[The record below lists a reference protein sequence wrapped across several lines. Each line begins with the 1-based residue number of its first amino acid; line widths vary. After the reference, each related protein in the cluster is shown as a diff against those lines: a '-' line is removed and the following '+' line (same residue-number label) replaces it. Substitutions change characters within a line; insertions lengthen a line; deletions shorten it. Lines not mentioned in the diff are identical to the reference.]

1 MKMRRVAP
9 IGRCALAVL
18 FVVTGA
24 TGLAG
29 QQAGQY
35 EPPTT
40 AWGGP
45 GPAGRLEQQHRR
57 AAAAA
62 RPGGRAGNAVG
73 RRSCGPPSGQLGP
86 AVLRARGRHRL
97 LQRVLVRVRPGHQ
110 PHIADCRP
118 AGRQAAGADAG
129 SRAAGERNHGDP
141 HAGDGFSGRLP
152 PHGHLRSLHH
162 ARAAGRHDAG
172 LLQPQLPHHADARLR
187 RAGGGNDSRRPHN
200 PAGRAAPRRA
210 GSAAVVGR
218 FPRALGGKHP
228 RSRDGPTSPKSW
240 TSAAC
245 TSRPSSPRARTSA

>member
-24 TGLAG
+24 TGLGRPAG
-29 QQAGQY
+29 WAVRAADNRLGR
-35 EPPTT
+35 
-40 AWGGP
+40 P

-110 PHIADCRP
+110 PHIADYRP
-118 AGRQAAGADAG
+118 AGRQAAGADTG

-141 HAGDGFSGRLP
+141 HAGNGFSGRLP

-200 PAGRAAPRRA
+200 PVGRAAPRRA
-210 GSAAVVGR
+210 GSAAVDWEIPAGTGR
-218 FPRALGGKHP
+218 E
-228 RSRDGPTSPKSW
+228 T
-240 TSAAC
+240 
-245 TSRPSSPRARTSA
+245 PS